1 MALQLTGMF
10 VGRSTVATSVALL
23 QALIV
28 EHDSTMPL
36 FVLVASLMEQRYVW
50 PARAQACSLAPNVRT
65 VLRPARMQAC
75 ASGRQGPCRDGRCA
89 PATRGFRHCCVAHSM
104 RCTACSPSACLGKLP
119 TPASPAPSPS
129 ELLLRARHLRS
140 RTPESA
146 LAVYF
151 QANVLVTV
159 PLAPLNRRSSAKPSS
174 PTVAATAAPSTAPAL
189 ALPAS
194 ELTEAGLV
202 LPVEELFTAAP
213 AVR

>member
-1 MALQLTGMF
+1 M
-10 VGRSTVATSVALL
+10 
-23 QALIV
+23 
-28 EHDSTMPL
+28 
-36 FVLVASLMEQRYVW
+36 
-50 PARAQACSLAPNVRT
+50 
-65 VLRPARMQAC
+65 
-75 ASGRQGPCRDGRCA
+75 
-89 PATRGFRHCCVAHSM
+89 
-104 RCTACSPSACLGKLP
+104 
-119 TPASPAPSPS
+119 
-129 ELLLRARHLRS
+129 RARHLRS